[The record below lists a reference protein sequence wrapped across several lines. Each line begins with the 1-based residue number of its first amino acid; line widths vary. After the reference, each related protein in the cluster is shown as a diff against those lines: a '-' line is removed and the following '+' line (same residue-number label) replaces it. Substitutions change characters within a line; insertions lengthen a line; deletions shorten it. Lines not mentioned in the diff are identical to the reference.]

1 MLDHYCIQANR
12 R

>member
-1 MLDHYCIQANR
+1 MLDHFCIQANR

>member
-1 MLDHYCIQANR
+1 MFLFTIQANR